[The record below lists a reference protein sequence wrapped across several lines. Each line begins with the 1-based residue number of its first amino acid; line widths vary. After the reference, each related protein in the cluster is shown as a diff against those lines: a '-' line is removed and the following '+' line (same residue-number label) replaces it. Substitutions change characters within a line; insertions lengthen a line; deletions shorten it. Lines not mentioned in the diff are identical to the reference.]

1 MDDMDKIYDTYKIN
15 KNKLKI
21 DDWVVVDE
29 YFYYKY
35 KDNITI
41 NSLTLYHGE
50 NELTKRKERYVVA
63 ESKKEYILLK
73 YNSNFLAVN
82 ICEREYDLTKNITL
96 VMINK
101 NSVHNIENN
110 TGEVPDIKYICK
122 ILGWKITRKA
132 IKNLEEIEDI

>member
-29 YFYYKY
+29 YFYHKY

-50 NELTKRKERYVVA
+50 NELTKRKERYAVA

>member
-1 MDDMDKIYDTYKIN
+1 MDDMDKVYNTYKIN

-21 DDWVVVDE
+21 GDWVVVDE

-50 NELTKRKERYVVA
+50 NELTKRKEKYVVA
-63 ESKKEYILLK
+63 ESKNEYILLK
-73 YNSNFLAVN
+73 YNSNFLAIN
-82 ICEREYDLTKNITL
+82 ICEREYDLTKNINL
-96 VMINK
+96 VMINQ
-101 NSVHNIENN
+101 NSVYNIENN
-110 TGEVPDIKYICK
+110 KGEIPNIKYIFK
-122 ILGWKITRKA
+122 ILGWKIARKA